1 METSPNGA
9 RVRAFSQL
17 KLFLEILLVRK
28 YDIIS
33 QVVVG
38 A

>member
-1 METSPNGA
+1 MEMSPNWAGA
-9 RVRAFSQL
+9 AAFSQL
-17 KLFLEILLVRK
+17 ELFLEILLMRK